1 MSLIDIQNLTIK
13 NTCEKY
19 LIKGIDLKIF
29 SQQINALIG
38 ESGAGKSLIAKALLE
53 YLPFDLSCTYD
64 SYQFDGE
71 NISRLSQYY
80 GHTIGY
86 ISQNYA
92 ESFNDHTKLGK
103 QLTAIYRK
111 HYKSSKEEALSKIDK
126 ALSWVNLQSKDI
138 LNKYSFQLSGGQLER
153 VYIASVLMLEPKLII
168 ADEPVASLDALNGNQ
183 VMDLLQHIV
192 LEHGQTL
199 FIITHNLSH
208 VLKYCQYIYVLKEG
222 QIIERGNINHFKYEH
237 LHPYTERL
245 IKYRTQLVLQDIN
258 ITIPDGENVGIL
270 GESGCGKSTLASLVL
285 GLFKPV
291 KGEIYLSD
299 NAVLTIFQHPLT
311 SFNPDWTIETSLKE
325 ALYYYRGLTDNTAQ
339 DQLLL
344 QHLSTF
350 ELNAQLLTKLP
361 SEVSGG
367 QLQRFNVMRSL
378 LAQPRVL
385 ICDEIT
391 SNLDVIAEQNVINIL
406 KAQTITNLNHFIV
419 ISHDLSVLQRL
430 VNRIIVLKDGMIVD
444 DFAIEELFNVDRHPY
459 TKELVQTFSY

>member
-13 NTCEKY
+13 NTSEKS
-19 LIKGIDLKIF
+19 LIKGIDLKIYN
-29 SQQINALIG
+29 QQINALIG

-53 YLPFDLSCTYD
+53 YLPFDLTCTYD

-71 NISRLSQYY
+71 NVSRLSQYY

-86 ISQNYA
+86 IYQNYA

-111 HYKSSKEEALSKIDK
+111 HYKSCKEEALSKIDK

-153 VYIASVLMLEPKLII
+153 VYIASVLMLKPKLII
-168 ADEPVASLDALNGNQ
+168 ADEPVASLDALRG
-183 VMDLLQHIV
+183 
-192 LEHGQTL
+192 
-199 FIITHNLSH
+199 ITMIELKH
-208 VLKYCQYIYVLKEG
+208 VTFGYNKKQM
-222 QIIERGNINHFKYEH
+222 
-237 LHPYTERL
+237 
-245 IKYRTQLVLQDIN
+245 VLQDIN

-299 NAVLTIFQHPLT
+299 NAVLPIFQHPLT

-339 DQLLL
+339 DQLLI

-444 DFAIEELFNVDRHPY
+444 DFTIEELFNVDRHPY
-459 TKELVQTFSY
+459 TKELVQAFSY

>member
-1 MSLIDIQNLTIK
+1 MI
-13 NTCEKY
+13 E
-19 LIKGIDLKIF
+19 LKHVTF
-29 SQQINALIG
+29 
-38 ESGAGKSLIAKALLE
+38 
-53 YLPFDLSCTYD
+53 
-64 SYQFDGE
+64 
-71 NISRLSQYY
+71 
-80 GHTIGY
+80 GY
-86 ISQNYA
+86 N
-92 ESFNDHTKLGK
+92 KK
-103 QLTAIYRK
+103 Q
-111 HYKSSKEEALSKIDK
+111 
-126 ALSWVNLQSKDI
+126 
-138 LNKYSFQLSGGQLER
+138 
-153 VYIASVLMLEPKLII
+153 M
-168 ADEPVASLDALNGNQ
+168 
-183 VMDLLQHIV
+183 
-192 LEHGQTL
+192 
-199 FIITHNLSH
+199 
-208 VLKYCQYIYVLKEG
+208 
-222 QIIERGNINHFKYEH
+222 
-237 LHPYTERL
+237 
-245 IKYRTQLVLQDIN
+245 VLQDIN

-311 SFNPDWTIETSLKE
+311 SFNPDWTIETS
-325 ALYYYRGLTDNTAQ
+325 Q

>member
-1 MSLIDIQNLTIK
+1 MI
-13 NTCEKY
+13 E
-19 LIKGIDLKIF
+19 LKHVTF
-29 SQQINALIG
+29 
-38 ESGAGKSLIAKALLE
+38 
-53 YLPFDLSCTYD
+53 
-64 SYQFDGE
+64 
-71 NISRLSQYY
+71 
-80 GHTIGY
+80 GY
-86 ISQNYA
+86 N
-92 ESFNDHTKLGK
+92 KK
-103 QLTAIYRK
+103 Q
-111 HYKSSKEEALSKIDK
+111 
-126 ALSWVNLQSKDI
+126 
-138 LNKYSFQLSGGQLER
+138 
-153 VYIASVLMLEPKLII
+153 M
-168 ADEPVASLDALNGNQ
+168 
-183 VMDLLQHIV
+183 
-192 LEHGQTL
+192 
-199 FIITHNLSH
+199 
-208 VLKYCQYIYVLKEG
+208 
-222 QIIERGNINHFKYEH
+222 
-237 LHPYTERL
+237 
-245 IKYRTQLVLQDIN
+245 VLQDIN

-285 GLFKPV
+285 GLFKLV

-299 NAVLTIFQHPLT
+299 NAVLPIFQHPLT
-311 SFNPDWTIETSLKE
+311 SFNPDWTIENSLKE

-339 DQLLL
+339 DRLLI

-444 DFAIEELFNVDRHPY
+444 DFTIEELFNVDRHPY
-459 TKELVQTFSY
+459 TKELVQAFSY

>member
-1 MSLIDIQNLTIK
+1 MI
-13 NTCEKY
+13 E
-19 LIKGIDLKIF
+19 LKHVTF
-29 SQQINALIG
+29 
-38 ESGAGKSLIAKALLE
+38 
-53 YLPFDLSCTYD
+53 
-64 SYQFDGE
+64 
-71 NISRLSQYY
+71 
-80 GHTIGY
+80 GY
-86 ISQNYA
+86 N
-92 ESFNDHTKLGK
+92 KK
-103 QLTAIYRK
+103 Q
-111 HYKSSKEEALSKIDK
+111 
-126 ALSWVNLQSKDI
+126 
-138 LNKYSFQLSGGQLER
+138 
-153 VYIASVLMLEPKLII
+153 M
-168 ADEPVASLDALNGNQ
+168 
-183 VMDLLQHIV
+183 
-192 LEHGQTL
+192 
-199 FIITHNLSH
+199 
-208 VLKYCQYIYVLKEG
+208 
-222 QIIERGNINHFKYEH
+222 
-237 LHPYTERL
+237 
-245 IKYRTQLVLQDIN
+245 VLQDIN

-299 NAVLTIFQHPLT
+299 NAVLPIFQHPLT
-311 SFNPDWTIETSLKE
+311 SFNPDWTIKTSLKE
-325 ALYYYRGLTDNTAQ
+325 ALYYYRGLTDNIAQ

-459 TKELVQTFSY
+459 TKELVQAFSY

>member
-1 MSLIDIQNLTIK
+1 MI
-13 NTCEKY
+13 E
-19 LIKGIDLKIF
+19 LKHVTF
-29 SQQINALIG
+29 
-38 ESGAGKSLIAKALLE
+38 
-53 YLPFDLSCTYD
+53 
-64 SYQFDGE
+64 
-71 NISRLSQYY
+71 
-80 GHTIGY
+80 GY
-86 ISQNYA
+86 N
-92 ESFNDHTKLGK
+92 KK
-103 QLTAIYRK
+103 Q
-111 HYKSSKEEALSKIDK
+111 
-126 ALSWVNLQSKDI
+126 
-138 LNKYSFQLSGGQLER
+138 
-153 VYIASVLMLEPKLII
+153 M
-168 ADEPVASLDALNGNQ
+168 
-183 VMDLLQHIV
+183 
-192 LEHGQTL
+192 
-199 FIITHNLSH
+199 
-208 VLKYCQYIYVLKEG
+208 
-222 QIIERGNINHFKYEH
+222 
-237 LHPYTERL
+237 
-245 IKYRTQLVLQDIN
+245 VLQDIN

-270 GESGCGKSTLASLVL
+270 GESGCGKSALASLVL

>member
-1 MSLIDIQNLTIK
+1 MI
-13 NTCEKY
+13 E
-19 LIKGIDLKIF
+19 LKHVTF
-29 SQQINALIG
+29 
-38 ESGAGKSLIAKALLE
+38 
-53 YLPFDLSCTYD
+53 
-64 SYQFDGE
+64 
-71 NISRLSQYY
+71 
-80 GHTIGY
+80 GY
-86 ISQNYA
+86 N
-92 ESFNDHTKLGK
+92 KK
-103 QLTAIYRK
+103 Q
-111 HYKSSKEEALSKIDK
+111 
-126 ALSWVNLQSKDI
+126 
-138 LNKYSFQLSGGQLER
+138 
-153 VYIASVLMLEPKLII
+153 M
-168 ADEPVASLDALNGNQ
+168 
-183 VMDLLQHIV
+183 
-192 LEHGQTL
+192 
-199 FIITHNLSH
+199 
-208 VLKYCQYIYVLKEG
+208 
-222 QIIERGNINHFKYEH
+222 
-237 LHPYTERL
+237 
-245 IKYRTQLVLQDIN
+245 VLQDIN

-285 GLFKPV
+285 GLFK
-291 KGEIYLSD
+291 
-299 NAVLTIFQHPLT
+299 
-311 SFNPDWTIETSLKE
+311 PDWTIETSLKE

>member
-13 NTCEKY
+13 NTSEKS
-19 LIKGIDLKIF
+19 LIKGIDLKIYN
-29 SQQINALIG
+29 QQINALIG

-53 YLPFDLSCTYD
+53 YLPFDLTCTYD

-71 NISRLSQYY
+71 NVSRLSQYY

-86 ISQNYA
+86 IYQNYA

-111 HYKSSKEEALSKIDK
+111 HYKSCKEEALSKIDK

-153 VYIASVLMLEPKLII
+153 VYIASVLMLKPKLII

-208 VLKYCQYIYVLKEG
+208 VLKYCQYIYVLKM
-222 QIIERGNINHFKYEH
+222 
-237 LHPYTERL
+237 
-245 IKYRTQLVLQDIN
+245 VLQDIN

-299 NAVLTIFQHPLT
+299 NAVLPIFQHPLT

-339 DQLLL
+339 DQLLI

-444 DFAIEELFNVDRHPY
+444 DFTIEELFNVDRHPY
-459 TKELVQTFSY
+459 TKELVQAFSY